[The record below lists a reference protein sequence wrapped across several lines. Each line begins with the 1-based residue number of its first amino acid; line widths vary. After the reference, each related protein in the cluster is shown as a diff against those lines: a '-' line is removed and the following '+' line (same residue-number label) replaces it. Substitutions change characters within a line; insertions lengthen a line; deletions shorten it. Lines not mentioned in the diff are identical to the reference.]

1 MTFGRNTEKVSHAVD
16 KGKPGEKSHIQQN
29 DMLTTPSILTGLSHE
44 VRTYMNSIVAFTFL
58 SNNDSCTDEQRDE
71 YNRHIMKSCDQ
82 LITLFDNFLDSALI
96 DSEIPRS
103 TYTKCKLNTLL
114 EDLLDDINSS
124 ISRFDKKKVTL
135 LLDERSGGDS
145 IYIDKEKINRV
156 LKNLFFNAFEN
167 TDAGYI
173 RMGYRKQKN
182 RVDFY
187 IIDSGNGYTKNQQL
201 LACDNFEE
209 ELVQN
214 QNTFNTVSF
223 MLSRKLIESMNGE
236 LWIRPNGVHGTAMY
250 FSVPE
255 PRVMK
260 EGTSEHISSRIAI

>member
-1 MTFGRNTEKVSHAVD
+1 MTSGRNTNKVSHTVNRE
-16 KGKPGEKSHIQQN
+16 KSGEKSHIQQN

-58 SNNDSCTDEQRDE
+58 SNNDNCTDEQRDE

-96 DSEIPRS
+96 DSDIPRS
-103 TYTKCKLNTLL
+103 TYTKCRLNSLM
-114 EDLLDDINSS
+114 EDLLADINSS

-135 LLDERSGGDS
+135 LLDERSGDDS

-167 TDAGYI
+167 TETGYI
-173 RMGYRKQKN
+173 KMGYRKHPN
-182 RVDFY
+182 GVDFY
-187 IIDSGNGYTKNQQL
+187 IIDSGNGYTKNQKL
-201 LACDNFEE
+201 LSCDNIED

-223 MLSRKLIESMNGE
+223 MLSRRLIESMDGE
-236 LWIRPNGVHGTAMY
+236 LWIRPNGVDGTAMY

-255 PRVMK
+255 HRVMK
-260 EGTSEHISSRIAI
+260 EGKSEHISSRIAI